1 MPPRRTW
8 NEISHPREGFHF
20 SNLTPERQ
28 EASIKA
34 VESLGAGGSNADLV
48 RSTVHHE
55 LNTARGEIQALEAAK
70 KSVPSRK
77 YHQLATLR
85 SGAAA
90 AEDLP
95 TTGMEQSVKSIKD
108 TAMLP
113 VRAVREHAKK
123 TGDVLPVSAGEFY
136 PERHKIGKAIG
147 DKAFGKGSEESY
159 RLQVASPVLSA
170 RMSPEKEVRA
180 AAGMAGVLSGGHEI
194 GMTIGHK
201 AARYLSEGGLRGS
214 KGRPPIEA
222 GTYNFADISR
232 TRPDVASL
240 LLQHGANQ
248 SGIVL
253 PTGKDEPTKAKLE
266 QREALSGQSGAHIH
280 IPDLLEAPTAAF
292 VSGYG
297 ITGHPKGARALERF
311 HADPSS
317 FGGFDFHKIPSYT
330 WNIQGGGA
338 LGQGT
343 HHFLGAL
350 AHGDKWFQL
359 HPEAEGHIRKAM
371 AHPAWS
377 DPTSTIDVWS
387 GRAASGLPYHV
398 ARSLGERTNPEDLMN
413 FAGAGKFSRQPGGL
427 GKTSDLGY
435 LYGEEAHRRAGQQM
449 SVKLPSGGRVAMP
462 GHIAQS
468 LSWYGVQSL
477 EYPGKMKS
485 GEKTL
490 VPTSMRDPHS
500 LNPLRMPRI

>member
-1 MPPRRTW
+1 MPPRRSW
-8 NEISHPREGFHF
+8 NEISHPRGSFHF
-20 SNLTPERQ
+20 ADLTPERQ
-28 EASIKA
+28 EAATSA
-34 VESLGAGGSNADLV
+34 VESLGGGGANAPKV
-48 RSTVHHE
+48 RATVAQSLE
-55 LNTARGEIQALEAAK
+55 TARGEIEGLKSAGKTVPAK
-70 KSVPSRK
+70 KYR
-77 YHQLATLR
+77 QLAVLR
-85 SGAAA
+85 EAHTQAA
-90 AEDLP
+90 DLP
-95 TTGMEQSVKSIKD
+95 ATGMEASVAEVKR
-108 TAMLP
+108 TAMMP
-113 VRAVREHAKK
+113 VNAVRAHARK
-123 TGDVLPVSAGEFY
+123 TGDLLPVSAGEFY
-136 PERHKIGKAIG
+136 PERHKIGQAIG

-180 AAGMAGVLSGGHEI
+180 AAGMAGVLAGGHEI

-201 AARYLSEGGLRGS
+201 AARYLSEGLRGS
-214 KGRPPIEA
+214 GSRPPIEA
-222 GTYNFADISR
+222 GTYSFADVAKSHPHI
-232 TRPDVASL
+232 ASL

-248 SGIVL
+248 AGIVV
-253 PTGKDEPTKAKLE
+253 PTGKDIPTQAKLQ
-266 QREALSGQSGAHIH
+266 QREALSGQSGASVH
-280 IPDLLEAPTAAF
+280 IPDILEAPTGAF

-311 HADPSS
+311 HADPGD
-317 FGGFDFHKIPSYT
+317 FGNFDFHKIPSYT
-330 WNIQGGGA
+330 WNIQGGGQLA
-338 LGQGT
+338 QGT

-359 HPEAEGHIRKAM
+359 HPEAEGHIRKA
-371 AHPAWS
+371 AANPRWN

-398 ARSLGERTNPEDLMN
+398 ARGLGENTNPEDIMS
-413 FAGAGKFSRQPGGL
+413 FAGAGKFGRQKGGL

-435 LYGEEAHRRAGQQM
+435 LYGEEAHRQAGAQM
-449 SVKLPSGGRVAMP
+449 SVRLPSGGRVAMP

-490 VPTSMRDPHS
+490 VPTSMRDTKS